1 MLIGIGVFIVGECFI
16 LLIFLLEIFYVICCI
31 IGYLFFGLGLGIYVI
46 LLIDIVIVNVLLEKV
61 GVVVG
66 IYKMVFVLGGVF
78 GVVLSGVVY
87 VIVLNMIN
95 IYIGVMIV
103 LWLNVGMGILLFVI
117 ILLFV
122 FK

>member
-16 LLIFLLEIFYVICCI
+16 LLIFLLEILYVICCI

>member
-16 LLIFLLEIFYVICCI
+16 LLIFLLEILYVICCI

-103 LWLNVGMGILLFVI
+103 LWLNVGMVILLFVI